1 MEAIDFSISVGF
13 RFPRQAL
20 EMQEEH
26 ARAINA
32 PFVFQ
37 EEGQPYRIAYDGAR
51 LTIAMGEGRSR
62 LSAVLLAANLESF
75 YVDFGARLGFRF
87 VSPAHPGMNFTFRID
102 YADHR
107 ANVTFES
114 RAGENV
120 QSMHLPMPEPAYLY
134 LHDMFEALVFPAPA
148 LAQPA
153 AAPQP
158 ANEDPVP
165 PNLDP
170 AHGGRRRRRRTI
182 RKRRQN

>member
-1 MEAIDFSISVGF
+1 
-13 RFPRQAL
+13 
-20 EMQEEH
+20 MQEEH
-26 ARAINA
+26 ARVINA

-37 EEGQPYRIAYDGAR
+37 EEGQPYRIAYDGVRFTAS
-51 LTIAMGEGRSR
+51 MGEGRHR
-62 LSAVLLAANLESF
+62 LSVTLSASNLECF
-75 YVDFGARLGFRF
+75 YVDFGAVLGFRF
-87 VSPAHPGMNFTFRID
+87 VSPAHPGINFTFRID

-134 LHDMFEALVFPAPA
+134 FHDMFEALVFPAPA

-158 ANEDPVP
+158 VNEDPAP

-170 AHGGRRRRRRTI
+170 AHGGRRRRRR
-182 RKRRQN
+182 RSVRNRRRQN